1 MSNIIIS
8 VGKQLFIVSLCN
20 QSKCGEKQTRKTPNT
35 DTFHVV
41 YSLLD
46 SHDSCVEIARNR
58 FFCLYFPSV
67 HVNVKNK
74 YLYSVRMREN
84 ADQKNSELG
93 YLPCSGGVS
102 FRRKSLSEIDGWV

>member
-1 MSNIIIS
+1 MRGKTDQKNPEYGHFSRS
-8 VGKQLFIVSLCN
+8 VFLVRFSRFL
-20 QSKCGEKQTRKTPNT
+20 R
-35 DTFHVV
+35 
-41 YSLLD
+41 
-46 SHDSCVEIARNR
+46 RNCPKSI
-58 FFCLYFPSV
+58 FFGLYFPSV
-67 HVNVKNK
+67 DVNVKNK